1 MSSLGGGLHVAS
13 HWTAL
18 LVGKELRS
26 GQGAA
31 RSADVPWSV
40 PGLGEVWSV
49 VEGEGVPVGRCAPQH
64 IAQASRSK

>member
-1 MSSLGGGLHVAS
+1 MFSLGGGLHVAS

-31 RSADVPWSV
+31 RSTDVPWSIS
-40 PGLGEVWSV
+40 GLEVCSV

-64 IAQASRSK
+64 IAQARRSK